1 MKWQSCN
8 GKSIGWLAPL
18 VVLLGASGAA
28 AQRYTAP
35 DIVYVPMPL
44 YGYVYPGAPVPA
56 CFPYCGVVV
65 RNRVQE
71 RRQQRFDAL
80 RADTPAAAQSV
91 GPITL
96 SKPAAPGPG
105 SDEELLPA
113 YRSAGKVRPE
123 YDGSGKY
130 TGPYAELEPGTTNA
144 PDASPATPSE
154 VRPAPQAPPPK
165 RRAQAMLPCPKAAQE
180 C

>member
-8 GKSIGWLAPL
+8 GKSIGWLVPL
-18 VVLLGASGAA
+18 IVLLGAPGVA
-28 AQRYTAP
+28 AQRYTAA
-35 DIVYVPMPL
+35 DIVYIPAPM
-44 YGYVYPGAPVPA
+44 YGYVYPGAQVSA
-56 CFPYCGVVV
+56 CFPFCGVVV
-65 RNRVQE
+65 RNRILE

-80 RADTPAAAQSV
+80 RADAPAATQSF

-96 SKPAAPGPG
+96 TKPAVPGPG

-130 TGPYAELEPGTTNA
+130 TGPYAELEPGTTN
-144 PDASPATPSE
+144 PPEASPVTASE
-154 VRPAPQAPPPK
+154 VRPVSQAPQPK
-165 RRAQAMLPCPKAAQE
+165 RRAQPMLPCPKAAQE